1 MDYGGL
7 SWIKLDYG
15 PIMDCRGLMGL
26 IMDYGLSWTIV
37 YYCGTL
43 RIIMDS

>member
-7 SWIKLDYG
+7 SWIKVDYG

-26 IMDYGLSWTIV
+26 IMDYGLSCTIV